1 MNHVQD
7 RRKSLRLH
15 DGPVIARPEY
25 GRLDEV
31 PRPREDFAAIEKLR
45 PRSAR
50 GGHGRTV
57 LLGCSRIDQWAHE
70 RPRLEWVTD
79 ANLPVGVHQALL
91 EVRRAARMHQD
102 AACRGAAL
110 PGGAGRAKHDCGHS
124 KIKTRALVDGHCVIA
139 AELEETLREG

>member
-70 RPRLEWVTD
+70 RPRLERVTD
-79 ANLPVGVHQALL
+79 ANLPVGVHLESGEVLLGGWSHQA
-91 EVRRAARMHQD
+91 A
-102 AACRGAAL
+102 
-110 PGGAGRAKHDCGHS
+110 
-124 KIKTRALVDGHCVIA
+124 
-139 AELEETLREG
+139 